1 MNIYMQLLHILY
13 DLSLLELHNKNI
25 MCKEERN
32 KMIKNIL
39 NFFDH
44 TYKNIND
51 YTFDKVDPQLIK
63 YFKTEYGQ
71 DWQSALTE
79 HLYKRELNNDKKA
92 A

>member
-1 MNIYMQLLHILY
+1 MIIACLNCIIKILFI
-13 DLSLLELHNKNI
+13 HH
-25 MCKEERN
+25 ERN

-51 YTFDKVDPQLIK
+51 YAFDKVDPQLVK

-71 DWQSALTE
+71 EWQSALTE
-79 HLYKRELNNDKKA
+79 HLYKKELNNDKKA

>member
-1 MNIYMQLLHILY
+1 MIIACLNCIIKTLFKH
-13 DLSLLELHNKNI
+13 H
-25 MCKEERN
+25 ERN

-51 YTFDKVDPQLIK
+51 YAFDKVDPQLVK

-71 DWQSALTE
+71 EWQSALTE
-79 HLYKRELNNDKKA
+79 HLYKKELNNDKKA

>member
-1 MNIYMQLLHILY
+1 MQLLHIFY
-13 DLSLLELHNKNI
+13 DFILLELHNKNI
-25 MCKEERN
+25 IYKQKRN

-71 DWQSALTE
+71 DWQSALTDL
-79 HLYKRELNNDKKA
+79 LYKKQVNNDKKA

>member
-1 MNIYMQLLHILY
+1 MIIACLNCIIKTLCIFH
-13 DLSLLELHNKNI
+13 
-25 MCKEERN
+25 ERN

-51 YTFDKVDPQLIK
+51 YAFDKVDPQLVK

-79 HLYKRELNNDKKA
+79 HLYNKELNNDKKA

>member
-1 MNIYMQLLHILY
+1 MHKLHIFY
-13 DLSLLELHNKNI
+13 DFNLLELHNKNI
-25 MCKEERN
+25 ICNIERN

-51 YTFDKVDPQLIK
+51 YAFDKVDPQLVK
-63 YFKTEYGQ
+63 YFKTEYGKNWEQ
-71 DWQSALTE
+71 AMS
-79 HLYKRELNNDKKA
+79 HYLYEKKIKNDKKA

>member
-1 MNIYMQLLHILY
+1 MPIKFLTR
-13 DLSLLELHNKNI
+13 SRELIHNNL
-25 MCKEERN
+25 
-32 KMIKNIL
+32 KNIL

-51 YTFDKVDPQLIK
+51 YTFDKVDPLLIK

-79 HLYKRELNNDKKA
+79 HLYKKESSIAKKA

>member
-1 MNIYMQLLHILY
+1 MHYLHITY
-13 DLSLLELHNKNI
+13 VFNLLELHNKNI
-25 MCKEERN
+25 IFNLERN

-44 TYKNIND
+44 SYKSMNFN
-51 YTFDKVDPQLIK
+51 TFDKVDPQLIK
-63 YFKTEYGQ
+63 YFRTEYGQ

-79 HLYKRELNNDKKA
+79 HLYKKESDNDKKA

>member
-1 MNIYMQLLHILY
+1 MHISY
-13 DLSLLELHNKNI
+13 EFSLLELHNKNI
-25 MCKEERN
+25 ICKIERN

-79 HLYKRELNNDKKA
+79 HLYKKELNNDKKA

>member
-1 MNIYMQLLHILY
+1 MRKLHITY
-13 DLSLLELHNKNI
+13 VFNLLELHNKNI
-25 MCKEERN
+25 KFNLERN

-44 TYKNIND
+44 SYKSMNFN
-51 YTFDKVDPQLIK
+51 TFDKVDPQLVK
-63 YFKTEYGQ
+63 YFRTEYGQ

-79 HLYKRELNNDKKA
+79 HLYKKESSNAKKA

>member
-1 MNIYMQLLHILY
+1 MIITCLNCIIKTLSILQ
-13 DLSLLELHNKNI
+13 
-25 MCKEERN
+25 ERN

-51 YTFDKVDPQLIK
+51 YAFDKVDPQLVK

-71 DWQSALTE
+71 EWQ
-79 HLYKRELNNDKKA
+79 
-92 A
+92 

>member
-1 MNIYMQLLHILY
+1 MIIVCLNCIIKTLCILY
-13 DLSLLELHNKNI
+13 
-25 MCKEERN
+25 ERN

-51 YTFDKVDPQLIK
+51 YAFDKVDPQLVK

-79 HLYKRELNNDKKA
+79 HLYKKEIGNDKKA

>member
-1 MNIYMQLLHILY
+1 MHKLHITY
-13 DLSLLELHNKNI
+13 VFNLLDLHNKNI
-25 MCKEERN
+25 IFKIERN

-44 TYKNIND
+44 SYKSMNFN
-51 YTFDKVDPQLIK
+51 TFDKVDPQLIK
-63 YFKTEYGQ
+63 YFRTEYGQ

-79 HLYKRELNNDKKA
+79 HLYKKEIGNDKKA

>member
-1 MNIYMQLLHILY
+1 MIIACLNCIIKTLFIHQ
-13 DLSLLELHNKNI
+13 
-25 MCKEERN
+25 ERN

-39 NFFDH
+39 NFFDQ

-51 YTFDKVDPQLIK
+51 YAFDKVDPQLVK

-79 HLYKRELNNDKKA
+79 HLYKRQN
-92 A
+92 

>member
-1 MNIYMQLLHILY
+1 MIIACLNCIIKTLCILH
-13 DLSLLELHNKNI
+13 
-25 MCKEERN
+25 ERN

-79 HLYKRELNNDKKA
+79 HLYKKELNNDKKA

>member
-1 MNIYMQLLHILY
+1 MIIACLNCIIKALCILY
-13 DLSLLELHNKNI
+13 
-25 MCKEERN
+25 ERN

-51 YTFDKVDPQLIK
+51 YAFDKVDPQLVK

-71 DWQSALTE
+71 EWQSALTE
-79 HLYKRELNNDKKA
+79 HLYKKELNNDKKA

>member
-1 MNIYMQLLHILY
+1 MIIACLNCIIKTLHIL
-13 DLSLLELHNKNI
+13 H
-25 MCKEERN
+25 ERN

-51 YTFDKVDPQLIK
+51 YAFDKVDPQLVK

-71 DWQSALTE
+71 EWQSALTE
-79 HLYKRELNNDKKA
+79 HLYKKELNNDKKA